1 MESST
6 QKSSRKKG
14 ATGIIIGAGA
24 LLAVV
29 GGIVL
34 MNSGGSGTTPP
45 LVITPPVNNGGGG
58 DGLIPE
64 GPITDAEKAACEQVL
79 AMKPQPT
86 SYKDDD
92 GRVWTP
98 CVEWWLGT
106 NIPNWPSGMWPG
118 QLQYLH
124 KPADT
129 AEWLACI
136 AGYLVYKDP
145 LTKAAKETFTDEAA
159 TVEITRLLSGR
170 RSVMRSYMAM
180 RMGQLKR
187 VNELNKCFKPGDV
200 VPKPDN
206 NPPPSPDDLTFD
218 LEGNWGGIP
227 MDLRVWLAKAELASG
242 IPGLARAAAVRWWES
257 FRAKKD
263 PVSTTEAAAIAAAN
277 PELARFFVN
286 KNDGAAAKK
295 AIDDDMAKQGW
306 PKPVDYDGWIAG
318 SFGLGD
324 ILGSTFVY
332 SGIHTEGK
340 KAGPSS
346 LPFVYSTS
354 AKKSYESYEGQ
365 IAALA
370 YIVYRILY
378 GPYDVLRPGVQAKP
392 EVQDSR
398 QTWINIFAAY
408 AYPDSYKAKTQLAAT
423 AAANYTKRA
432 AEIDIDLDKVA
443 YPWPP
448 GLSYK
453 PWDFSDFWARLQAY
467 APQKVTHLPGVYD
480 AMVKPDQQGFVIQA
494 NAPKQFALQGNVQA
508 SIASAIP
515 DGAGA
520 PLVIFLHDQDAD
532 ESQLAGLVPPDMVNA
547 RLAFLRAPIKSGLG
561 YRWFDGD
568 LGQINAPNL
577 GAKINAATDVVSAA
591 GQQLVKAYP
600 GTSEVYVVGLG
611 QGGAIAYRLAARG
624 EVAKVLSIA
633 GGLPPDLRLGEGKT
647 TKTNVWAVHGSNDQ
661 VVPLPIDQQTIE
673 SFIFKTPS
681 EAKLSIVNG
690 GVHTL
695 QSLQAQVGAALVEML

>member
-14 ATGIIIGAGA
+14 ATGIALGSLAVLAIIGTVAA
-24 LLAVV
+24 MAA
-29 GGIVL
+29 
-34 MNSGGSGTTPP
+34 GGSKPP
-45 LVITPPVNNGGGG
+45 LVITPPV
-58 DGLIPE
+58 IPPVVPPE
-64 GPITDAEKAACEQVL
+64 VP
-79 AMKPQPT
+79 PPT
-86 SYKDDD
+86 PEPW
-92 GRVWTP
+92 VP
-98 CVEWWLGT
+98 
-106 NIPNWPSGMWPG
+106 PNEV
-118 QLQYLH
+118 
-124 KPADT
+124 K
-129 AEWLACI
+129 
-136 AGYLVYKDP
+136 
-145 LTKAAKETFTDEAA
+145 
-159 TVEITRLLSGR
+159 
-170 RSVMRSYMAM
+170 
-180 RMGQLKR
+180 
-187 VNELNKCFKPGDV
+187 
-200 VPKPDN
+200 PKPDV
-206 NPPPSPDDLTFD
+206 PPEPPSPDDLTFD

-242 IPGLARAAAVRWWES
+242 IPGLARAAGVRWWEG
-257 FRAKKD
+257 FRAKKE
-263 PVSTTEAAAIAAAN
+263 PVSTAEAAAIAAAN

-295 AIDDDMAKQGW
+295 AIDEDMAKQGW
-306 PKPVDYDGWIAG
+306 PKPVDYEGWIAG

-332 SGIHTEGK
+332 TGIHTEGK
-340 KAGPSS
+340 KAGPSG
-346 LPFVYSTS
+346 LPFVYASS
-354 AKKSYESYEGQ
+354 AKKQYESYEGQ

-392 EVQDSR
+392 EVQDSE

-408 AYPDSYKAKTQLAAT
+408 AYPDSYKAKTQLAAN

-432 AEIDIDLDKVA
+432 AEIGINLSKVA

-467 APQKVTHLPGVYD
+467 APQKVKHLPGVYE
-480 AMVKPDQQGFVIQA
+480 A
-494 NAPKQFALQGNVQA
+494 NVQMPQNPGIFAQPANKVALQGNVQA
-508 SIASAIP
+508 SIASVIP
-515 DGAGA
+515 AGASA
-520 PLVIFLHDQDAD
+520 PLVIFLHDQDSD
-532 ESQLAGLVPPDMVNA
+532 ESQLAGLVPADMVNA
-547 RLAFLRAPIKSGLG
+547 RLAFLRAPSKSTLG
-561 YRWFDGD
+561 YRWFEGD
-568 LGQINAPNL
+568 LGQINAPSL
-577 GAKINAATDVVSAA
+577 AAQIDAAANVVSAA
-591 GQQLVKAYP
+591 GQQLVKLYP
-600 GTSEVYVVGLG
+600 GTSEVYVVGFG

-633 GGLPPDLRLGEGKT
+633 GGLPPALRLADGKT

-681 EAKLSIVNG
+681 EAKLAIVNG

-695 QSLQAQVGAALVEML
+695 QSLQDQVGAALVEML

>member
-14 ATGIIIGAGA
+14 ATGIALGSLAVLAIIGTVAA
-24 LLAVV
+24 MAA
-29 GGIVL
+29 
-34 MNSGGSGTTPP
+34 GGSKPP
-45 LVITPPVNNGGGG
+45 LVITPPV
-58 DGLIPE
+58 IPPVVPPE
-64 GPITDAEKAACEQVL
+64 VP
-79 AMKPQPT
+79 PPT
-86 SYKDDD
+86 PDPW
-92 GRVWTP
+92 VP
-98 CVEWWLGT
+98 
-106 NIPNWPSGMWPG
+106 PNEV
-118 QLQYLH
+118 
-124 KPADT
+124 K
-129 AEWLACI
+129 
-136 AGYLVYKDP
+136 
-145 LTKAAKETFTDEAA
+145 
-159 TVEITRLLSGR
+159 
-170 RSVMRSYMAM
+170 
-180 RMGQLKR
+180 
-187 VNELNKCFKPGDV
+187 
-200 VPKPDN
+200 PKPDV
-206 NPPPSPDDLTFD
+206 PPEPPSPDDLTFD

-242 IPGLARAAAVRWWES
+242 IPGLARAAGVRWWES
-257 FRAKKD
+257 FRAKKE
-263 PVSTTEAAAIAAAN
+263 PVSTAEAAAIAAAN

-286 KNDGAAAKK
+286 KNDGAQAKK
-295 AIDDDMAKQGW
+295 AIDEDMAKQGW